1 MAEVSIDLN
10 MVRVSN
16 EEFLKKAADC
26 APQLKETLVR
36 PVEIVDIPPIPSWRF
51 SFLFCLSGF
60 PYFRKWTFRFSVH
73 CILWPETSME
83 SICGICPLS

>member
-26 APQLKETLVR
+26 APQLKELWYARLKLWISVR
-36 PVEIVDIPPIPSWRF
+36 LTVYIRRCFTE
-51 SFLFCLSGF
+51 
-60 PYFRKWTFRFSVH
+60 
-73 CILWPETSME
+73 ILWIT
-83 SICGICPLS
+83 

>member
-16 EEFLKKAADC
+16 EDFLKKAADC

-36 PVEIVDIPPIPSWRF
+36 PVEVVDIRETDGVYP
-51 SFLFCLSGF
+51 CLL
-60 PYFRKWTFRFSVH
+60 Y
-73 CILWPETSME
+73 TSDADDE
-83 SICGICPLS
+83 

>member
-36 PVEIVDIPPIPSWRF
+36 PVEIVDIR
-51 SFLFCLSGF
+51 
-60 PYFRKWTFRFSVH
+60 
-73 CILWPETSME
+73 ETDGVYPVSYTHLTLPTNRE
-83 SICGICPLS
+83 V